1 MKREELIKKWLD
13 HNLRPEEQNAFEG
26 LEDYKDLLKFS
37 EALKGFKSP
46 DYSADKEY
54 DIIKSQLNPKTS
66 NNWLRPLLRIAAVL
80 FISFSIFY
88 YNSTLDTEV
97 NTLVA
102 QDTTISLPDTSTVN
116 LNAQSTIVYNKNSWN
131 NKREVSLDGEAFFSV
146 AKGSKFDVITS
157 DGKIS
162 VLGTQF
168 NVIQRL
174 NYFEVTCFEGLVAVN
189 YKSESLKLTPGNR
202 FVVIDGIIKNEKEN
216 RTQPSWLSN
225 ETSFTSA
232 PLKYVLNELE
242 RQYDI
247 SVDASKLDSQR
258 LFSGSFTH
266 DNLDLALKSITLPLG
281 ITYTK
286 SNSVI
291 VLKSE

>member
-1 MKREELIKKWLD
+1 MEREEFIKKWLD
-13 HNLRPEEQNAFEG
+13 HNLNPEEQKAFEG
-26 LEDYKDLLKFS
+26 LDDYADLHKLSKS
-37 EALKGFKSP
+37 LEGFKSP
-46 DYSADKEY
+46 DYSIDNEY
-54 DIIKSQLNPKTS
+54 DNVKSHLKPKTS
-66 NNWLRPLLRIAAVL
+66 NNWIRPLLKIAAVL
-80 FISFSIFY
+80 LISFSVFY
-88 YNSTLDTEV
+88 YNSTLDTKV
-97 NTLVA
+97 KTLIA
-102 QDTTISLPDTSTVN
+102 QDTTISLPDASTVN
-116 LNAQSTIVYNKNSWN
+116 LNAQSTIVYNKNSWT

-157 DGKIS
+157 DGKVS

-189 YKSESLKLTPGNR
+189 YKSKSLKLNPGNR

-232 PLKYVLNELE
+232 PLKYVLDELE

-247 SVDASKLDSQR
+247 SVDASKLDGQQ

-291 VLKSE
+291 VLNGE

>member
-1 MKREELIKKWLD
+1 MEREELIKKWLD
-13 HNLRPEEQNAFEG
+13 HNLNSEEQKAFEE
-26 LEDYKDLLKFS
+26 LDDYADLLKLS
-37 EALKGFKSP
+37 KSLEDFKSP
-46 DYSADKEY
+46 DYSIDYEY
-54 DIIKSQLNPKTS
+54 DNVKSRLKPKAS
-66 NNWLRPLLRIAAVL
+66 NNWVRPLLKIAAVL
-80 FISFSIFY
+80 LISFSIFY

-97 NTLVA
+97 KTLVA
-102 QDTTISLPDTSTVN
+102 EDITISLPDASTVN
-116 LNAQSTIVYNKNSWN
+116 LNAQSTIVYNKNSWTD
-131 NKREVSLDGEAFFSV
+131 KREVSLDGEAFFSV
-146 AKGSKFDVITS
+146 AEGSKFDVITS

-189 YKSESLKLTPGNR
+189 YKSKSLKLNPGNR

-225 ETSFTSA
+225 ETSFASA
-232 PLKYVLNELE
+232 PLKYVLDELE

-247 SVDASKLDSQR
+247 SVDASKLDGQQ

-291 VLKSE
+291 VLNGE